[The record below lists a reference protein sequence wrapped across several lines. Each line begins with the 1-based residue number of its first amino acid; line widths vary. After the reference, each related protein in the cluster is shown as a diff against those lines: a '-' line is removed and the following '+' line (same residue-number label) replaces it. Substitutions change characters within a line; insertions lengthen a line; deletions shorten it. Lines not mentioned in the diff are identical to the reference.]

1 MIIQTGEKDTSLEP
15 YYSLI
20 NRQTEGRLLADV
32 ASANALFFHEDQY
45 VVSGESVYRTSDGT
59 RLYSLAEGVT
69 AVAINADQ
77 SMLAVGLQS
86 GSVDVVEPLSGKLL
100 FRLAAKEPIDSQKRK
115 RSEIVAL
122 AFAKDSKRLAVV
134 GSKLTLMDIPSH
146 SIVNKLDIGTK
157 IYNEG
162 QVAFNEDGSRLLVTM
177 GNSVCMHQAS
187 DLKHLGQFCSPDY
200 HAPEGMRPVCFSPDG
215 KYAIVPKLGK
225 DYQPDQLRLW
235 DTETGQSIVDISY
248 LEFQWT
254 YRYARDFHDA
264 PHLGLG
270 FFRNWNAHNFVLHPG
285 TV

>member
-1 MIIQTGEKDTSLEP
+1 
-15 YYSLI
+15 
-20 NRQTEGRLLADV
+20 
-32 ASANALFFHEDQY
+32 
-45 VVSGESVYRTSDGT
+45 
-59 RLYSLAEGVT
+59 
-69 AVAINADQ
+69 
-77 SMLAVGLQS
+77 MLAVGLQS
-86 GSVDVVEPLSGKLL
+86 GSVDAVEPLSGKLL

-235 DTETGQSIVDISY
+235 DTEPVSRLSTSRTSSFSGLTATHVTSMMRRTSDWDFFAIGMHTISCCIP
-248 LEFQWT
+248 
-254 YRYARDFHDA
+254 ARLKRSPRAA
-264 PHLGLG
+264 PRRLPKAANGGWRPL
-270 FFRNWNAHNFVLHPG
+270 FE
-285 TV
+285 